1 MLARGGDRGVTVS
14 DIGEFGLLERLF
26 PRLPEGKAT
35 LLGPGDD
42 AALLAVRGGRVV
54 ATTDLLVEGRHFRLD
69 WSSARDVGR
78 KAAAQNLAD
87 VAAMGG
93 VGTAL
98 LLGLALPATLEASW
112 VEELADG
119 LREECEL
126 VGAGVIG
133 GDVVRSESGITIAVT
148 ALGSMRGR
156 EPVTRAGAQVGDVVA
171 VAGRIGWSA
180 AGLAVLSRGFRTP
193 RALVDAHRFPQVP
206 YAAGPVAA
214 DLGATAMCDVSDGL
228 VADLRRIAVA
238 SGVSIEISTEALE
251 VTPQMR
257 DAAQALGIDPVRWL
271 LDGGEDHA
279 LLATFPAGAE
289 LSAPW
294 RTIGRVVRGRGV
306 YVDGAPNQ
314 DSGFDHFK

>member
-1 MLARGGDRGVTVS
+1 MTVS
-14 DIGEFGLLERLF
+14 DIGEAGLLERLF
-26 PRLPEGKAT
+26 PRLPQSRAT

-42 AALLAVRGGRVV
+42 AALVAVRGGRVV
-54 ATTDLLVEGRHFRLD
+54 ATTDMLVEGRHFRLD
-69 WSSARDVGR
+69 WSSPRDVGR

-98 LLGLALPATLEASW
+98 LVALALPGETEVSW
-112 VEELADG
+112 AEGFYDG
-119 LREECEL
+119 LREECDL
-126 VGAGVIG
+126 IGAGVVG
-133 GDVVRSESGITIAVT
+133 GDVVRSEHGITIAVT

-156 EPVTRAGAQVGDVVA
+156 EPVTRAGAKPGDVVA
-171 VAGRIGWSA
+171 IAGRVGWSA

-193 RALVDAHRFPQVP
+193 RALVDAHRYPSVP
-206 YAAGPVAA
+206 YAAGPAAA

-228 VADLRRIAVA
+228 VADLRSIAVA
-238 SGVSIEISTEALE
+238 SGVSIEITTEVLE
-251 VTPQMR
+251 VTAQMR

-279 LLATFPAGAE
+279 LIATFPARVDLPE
-289 LSAPW
+289 SW

-306 YVDGAPNQ
+306 YVDGQPSADQ
-314 DSGFDHFK
+314 GFDHFR

>member
-1 MLARGGDRGVTVS
+1 MTVS
-14 DIGEFGLLERLF
+14 DIGEAGLLERVF
-26 PRLPEGKAT
+26 PRLPQSRAT

-42 AALLAVRGGRVV
+42 AALVAVRGGRVV

-69 WSSARDVGR
+69 WSSPRDVGR

-98 LLGLALPATLEASW
+98 LIGLALPGDTEVSWAEAFY
-112 VEELADG
+112 DG
-119 LREECEL
+119 LREECDL
-126 VGAGVIG
+126 VGAGIVG
-133 GDVVRSESGITIAVT
+133 GDVVRSEHGITIAVT

-156 EPVTRAGAQVGDVVA
+156 EPVTRSGAKPGDVVA
-171 VAGRIGWSA
+171 IAGRVGWSA

-228 VADLRRIAVA
+228 VADLRSIAVA
-238 SGVSIEISTEALE
+238 SGVSIEITTDVLE
-251 VTPQMR
+251 VTAQMR
-257 DAAQALGIDPVRWL
+257 DAALALGVDPVRWL

-279 LLATFPAGAE
+279 LIATFPPRVDLPE
-289 LSAPW
+289 KWL
-294 RTIGRVVRGRGV
+294 TIGRVVRGRGV
-306 YVDGAPNQ
+306 YVDGQPSADQ
-314 DSGFDHFK
+314 GFDHFR

>member
-1 MLARGGDRGVTVS
+1 MTVS
-14 DIGEFGLLERLF
+14 DIGELGLLERVF
-26 PRLPEGKAT
+26 PRLPHGRAT

-42 AALLAVRGGRVV
+42 AALVAVRGGRVV
-54 ATTDLLVEGRHFRLD
+54 ATTDLLIEGRHFRLD
-69 WSSARDVGR
+69 WSSPRDVGR

-98 LLGLALPATLEASW
+98 LVGLALPGEAEVSW
-112 VEELADG
+112 VEEFYDG
-119 LREECEL
+119 LREESDL
-126 VGAGVIG
+126 VGAGVVG
-133 GDVVRSESGITIAVT
+133 GDLVRSDSGIMIAVT

-156 EPVTRAGAQVGDVVA
+156 EPVTRGGARSGDVVA
-171 VAGRIGWSA
+171 AAGRLGWSA

-228 VADLRRIAVA
+228 IADLRSIAVA
-238 SGVSIEISTEALE
+238 SGVSIEITTDVLE
-251 VTPQMR
+251 VTAQMR
-257 DAAQALGIDPVRWL
+257 DAAQALGVDPVRWL

-279 LLATFPAGAE
+279 LIATFPPAVDLPE
-289 LSAPW
+289 TW
-294 RTIGRVVRGRGV
+294 RVIGRVVRGRGV
-306 YVDGAPNQ
+306 YVDGAPRS
-314 DSGFDHFK
+314 DKGFDHFR

>member
-1 MLARGGDRGVTVS
+1 MTVS
-14 DIGEFGLLERLF
+14 DIGEFGLLERIF
-26 PRLPEGKAT
+26 PRLPQSRAT

-42 AALLAVRGGRVV
+42 AALIAIRGGRVV

-69 WSSARDVGR
+69 WSSARDIGR

-98 LLGLALPATLEASW
+98 LVGLALPPELEVSW

-119 LREECEL
+119 FREECEP
-126 VGAGVIG
+126 VGAGVVG
-133 GDVVRSESGITIAVT
+133 GDVVRSERGITIAIT

-156 EPVTRAGAQVGDVVA
+156 EPVTRAGARPGDLVA
-171 VAGRIGWSA
+171 VVGRVGWSA

-238 SGVSIEISTEALE
+238 SGVSIEITTDTLE

-257 DAAQALGIDPVRWL
+257 DAAQALGVDPVRWL
-271 LDGGEDHA
+271 LDGGEDHG
-279 LLATFPAGAE
+279 LLATFPSGVE
-289 LSAPW
+289 LPESW

-306 YVDGAPNQ
+306 YVDGALSE
-314 DSGFDHFK
+314 DAGFDHFR